1 MVSVQKGVYD
11 AYVTSQ
17 AGIINDLKKRLSE
30 LETKYADLLVNNQNL
45 TKRVEEL
52 EKNEKNNSNGKK
64 LFSDLFNKNK
74 SDNEETNIINAI
86 RIEKKQEE
94 RKAKNVI
101 IFGTNYSEDVN
112 QDKKIVDEIATSIG
126 FELSN
131 VKFVKR
137 FKRKNNEV
145 ESTPILV
152 ELGDIEQKMEMLKL
166 AKNLKN
172 NENFSRVYISPDL
185 TFAERELNKTL
196 VAKRKDLNNNNDS
209 TTSGFRYGIRNYD
222 IVKIKINSNN
232 PTL

>member
-30 LETKYADLLVNNQNL
+30 LETKCADLLVNNQNL

-64 LFSDLFNKNK
+64 LFSDLFNKN
-74 SDNEETNIINAI
+74 N
-86 RIEKKQEE
+86 
-94 RKAKNVI
+94 
-101 IFGTNYSEDVN
+101 
-112 QDKKIVDEIATSIG
+112 
-126 FELSN
+126 
-131 VKFVKR
+131 
-137 FKRKNNEV
+137 
-145 ESTPILV
+145 
-152 ELGDIEQKMEMLKL
+152 
-166 AKNLKN
+166 
-172 NENFSRVYISPDL
+172 PDL

-222 IVKIKINSNN
+222 IINSNN